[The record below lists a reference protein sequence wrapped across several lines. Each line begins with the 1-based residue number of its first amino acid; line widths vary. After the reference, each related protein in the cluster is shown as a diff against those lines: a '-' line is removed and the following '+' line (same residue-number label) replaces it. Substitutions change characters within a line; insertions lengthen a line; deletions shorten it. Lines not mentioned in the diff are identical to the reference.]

1 MDGSKIIIKGDDFY
15 GYYSLNC
22 RRKMFHLF
30 SRYRVIYQ
38 KSKEN
43 IGKIWD
49 IWVTFKYWLK
59 NQRTRLKNEST
70 EIRFVISWELI

>member
-1 MDGSKIIIKGDDFY
+1 
-15 GYYSLNC
+15 
-22 RRKMFHLF
+22 MFHLF

-38 KSKEN
+38 KSEEN